1 MRSASLALISSQVI
15 TPLQVIRDGVVLVDN
30 GTISAV
36 GKQANFPIPETHEL
50 VDFGDLVISPGF
62 IDIHNHGGMGTT
74 VSLDGEKALKAV
86 CPRLV
91 ETGCTGWLPTV
102 NTMQCLSIIVDWIN
116 HAPGGAEVLGIHMEG
131 PFLAPKDIK
140 GIQGLDIGLETPSVE
155 RFNEFVKAAQGHLKI
170 MGISIE
176 LENSDEIIKEMRML
190 GIVPA
195 VAHTKATYE
204 QFLRA
209 VELGIRHVT
218 HTYNVMTGLH
228 HRKPG
233 VVGGV
238 LTCDQV
244 TGELIA
250 DGVHVSPVAMDVLI
264 RCKGTDKICVITDN
278 TAVAGLADGEFELGG
293 RKLVKKNG
301 ETRFANSTADMDH
314 TMAGS
319 EWPINHGVHNLVKLV
334 GVSLPDA
341 IKMASLNPARV
352 IGVDKTKGS
361 LEPGKDADIIV
372 IDDDLN
378 VHLTLV
384 KGRVE
389 YNPVGYVLN

>member
-1 MRSASLALISSQVI
+1 MHENKYALISSRVI
-15 TPLQVIRDGVVLVDN
+15 TPLQVIRDGVVLVE
-30 GTISAV
+30 GGKISSV
-36 GKQANFPIPETHEL
+36 GKQSNIPIPENYRKI
-50 VDFGDLVISPGF
+50 DLGNLIIAPGF
-62 IDIHNHGGMGTT
+62 IDIHNHGGMGMT

-102 NTMQCLSIIVDWIN
+102 NTMQGLSAVVEWIKKM
-116 HAPGGAEVLGIHMEG
+116 PGGTEVLGIHMEG
-131 PFLAPKDIK
+131 PFLAPKDVK
-140 GIQGLDIGLETPSVE
+140 GIPGLNAGLETPSLE
-155 RFNEFVKAAQGHLKI
+155 RFNEFVQAAQGYLKI

-176 LENSDEIIKEMRML
+176 SEMADEIIMEMRRL

-204 QFLRA
+204 QFMRS

-228 HRKPG
+228 HRNPG
-233 VVGGV
+233 VVGGA

-250 DGVHVSPVAMDVLI
+250 DGVHVSPVAMDVLV
-264 RCKGTDKICVITDN
+264 RCKGTDKICVVTDN
-278 TAVAGLADGEFELGG
+278 TAVAGLPDGEFELGG
-293 RKLVKKNG
+293 RKLVKKDG
-301 ETRFANSTADMDH
+301 VTRFANSTADMDH

-319 EWPINHGVHNLVKLV
+319 EWPINRGVRNLVREV
-334 GVSLPDA
+334 GVSLADA

-352 IGVDKTKGS
+352 IGMDKSKGS
-361 LEPGKDADIIV
+361 LETGKDADIIV
-372 IDDDLN
+372 FDDDIN
-378 VHLTLV
+378 VQLTFV
-384 KGRVE
+384 KGKLE
-389 YNPVGYVLN
+389 FDPGSLGS

>member
-1 MRSASLALISSQVI
+1 MRNAKLALISTQVI
-15 TPLQVIRDGVVLVDN
+15 TPLQVIRDGVVLVED
-30 GTISAV
+30 GKISAV
-36 GKQANFPIPETHEL
+36 GKQVNISIPDDHTK

-62 IDIHNHGGMGTT
+62 IDIHNHGGMGMT

-86 CPRLV
+86 CPRLA

-102 NTMQCLSIIVDWIN
+102 NTLQSLPIIVDWIKQ
-116 HAPGGAEVLGIHMEG
+116 APVGTEVLGIHMEG

-140 GIQGLDIGLETPSVE
+140 GIKGLDLGLEIPSME
-155 RFNEFVKAAQGHLKI
+155 RFREFFEAAQGYLKI

-176 LENSDEIIKEMRML
+176 LENSDKIIMEMRRL

-209 VELGIRHVT
+209 VELGVRHVT

-233 VVGGV
+233 VVGGA

-250 DGVHVSPVAMDVLI
+250 DGEHVSPVAMDVLV

-278 TAVAGLADGEFELGG
+278 TAVAGLPDGEFELGG
-293 RKLVKKNG
+293 RKLVKKDG
-301 ETRFANSTADMDH
+301 VTRFANSTANMDH

-319 EWPINHGVHNLVKLV
+319 EWPINHGVFNLVKKV
-334 GVSLPDA
+334 GVSLADA

-352 IGVDKTKGS
+352 IGMDKTKGS

-372 IDDDLN
+372 IDEGIK

-384 KGRVE
+384 KGKVE
-389 YNPVGYVLN
+389 YNRDGFGLK